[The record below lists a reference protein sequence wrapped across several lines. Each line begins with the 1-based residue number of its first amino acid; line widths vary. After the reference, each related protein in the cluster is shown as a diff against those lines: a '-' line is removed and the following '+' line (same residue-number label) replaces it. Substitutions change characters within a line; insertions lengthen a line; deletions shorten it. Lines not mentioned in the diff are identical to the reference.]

1 MYLTRES
8 IDTLHSIILT
18 LNTLEDEESQTQFLD
33 QHTEDTAFLL
43 ETLKSLNKGKLPRK
57 HKAMATPSEPAA
69 GHYSEEELDRI
80 FGGMDTEDI
89 LQTYSLADLKDMY
102 CSAYHR
108 NATSRYKKLDII
120 RTLRNWHFAK
130 RRGDAFAR
138 MADARKKKGC
148 NL

>member
-33 QHTEDTAFLL
+33 QNTEDTAFLL

-89 LQTYSLADLKDMY
+89 LQTYSLADLKD
-102 CSAYHR
+102 
-108 NATSRYKKLDII
+108 I

-148 NL
+148 TL

>member
-18 LNTLEDEESQTQFLD
+18 LNTLEDEESQKQFLD

-43 ETLKSLNKGKLPRK
+43 ETLKSLNKGRLPKK
-57 HKAMATPSEPAA
+57 HRAKPPAAEPAE

-89 LQTYSLADLKDMY
+89 LQAYSLADLKDMY

-108 NATSRYKKLDII
+108 NATSSYKKLDII
-120 RTLRNWHFAK
+120 RTLRNRHFAK
-130 RRGDAFAR
+130 KRGDAFAR
-138 MADARKKKGC
+138 MADARRKKGC